1 MNGNYKKEVKN
12 LKGLCYIAL
21 IIGFFMFYQ
30 QNPIYTIIILVI
42 FLGVYL
48 FFKSRSSG
56 GSNGI
61 LNFLSGRN
69 PQQDNKIDDLIT
81 LMMLQQ
87 LLSPNPQNPEIR
99 NNTEHKDKI
108 EKIKQEVLNLLE
120 ED

>member
-1 MNGNYKKEVKN
+1 M
-12 LKGLCYIAL
+12 KGLCYIAL

-30 QNPIYTIIILVI
+30 QNPLYTIIILVL

-56 GSNGI
+56 SGNGI
-61 LNFLSGRN
+61 FNFLSGRN

-87 LLSPNPQNPEIR
+87 LLSSNPQNHDVR
-99 NNTEHKDKI
+99 DNTEHNDKI

>member
-1 MNGNYKKEVKN
+1 M
-12 LKGLCYIAL
+12 KGLCYIAL

-30 QNPIYTIIILVI
+30 QNPLYTIIILVL

-48 FFKSRSSG
+48 FFKSHSSG
-56 GSNGI
+56 GGNGI
-61 LNFLSGRN
+61 LNFLSGKN

-87 LLSPNPQNPEIR
+87 LLTSNPQNHDVRI
-99 NNTEHKDKI
+99 NTEHKDKI
-108 EKIKQEVLNLLE
+108 EKVKQEVLNLLD

>member
-1 MNGNYKKEVKN
+1 M
-12 LKGLCYIAL
+12 KGLCYIAL

-30 QNPIYTIIILVI
+30 QNPLYTIIILVL

-56 GSNGI
+56 GGNGI
-61 LNFLSGRN
+61 LNFLSGKN

-81 LMMLQQ
+81 LMMIQQ
-87 LLSPNPQNPEIR
+87 LLTSNPQNHDVR

-108 EKIKQEVLNLLE
+108 EKVKQEVLNLLE